1 MTYDIL
7 IYCLFLFIKYK
18 KGLGLSTTYNSDQL
32 IKALNKYVLS
42 ALTTVCKGSLH
53 FTSLPKGDTIIYH
66 ILGRSATSLQPFFS
80 LKSRMDCISVLPE
93 SFFKSESRASY
104 TSTFRILTLYL
115 FLNEIILKAQ
125 NKMKGI
131 SWSLSISFTPCYS
144 RKLSFLLLRSLGRG
158 KYLKHGQRKI
168 RPIPDSGEY
177 FSETLVITN

>member
-18 KGLGLSTTYNSDQL
+18 KGLGVSTATAYNSDQL
-32 IKALNKYVLS
+32 IRALNKYVLN
-42 ALTTVCKGSLH
+42 ALTTVFKGILH
-53 FTSLPKGDTIIYH
+53 FTSLPKGDSTIYH
-66 ILGRSATSLQPFFS
+66 ILGRSTTSLQPFSS

-93 SFFKSESRASY
+93 SFFYESRASY
-104 TSTFRILTLYL
+104 TSTFHILTLYL

-144 RKLSFLLLRSLGRG
+144 RKLSF
-158 KYLKHGQRKI
+158 YC
-168 RPIPDSGEY
+168 
-177 FSETLVITN
+177 SEAWA